1 MTKTGRRKPENLN
14 ESQLYWDTVK
24 ILNTYLGVMKQ
35 IYIVITN
42 TNMLLK
48 YDKNR

>member
-14 ESQLYWDTVK
+14 ESQLYSDRVK
-24 ILNTYLGVMKQ
+24 ILNTNPGVMKQ
-35 IYIVITN
+35 YIVITN